1 MIRNPR
7 RAPHILQRPAEG
19 MPLGGWAA
27 GDLNLPAYWYDTLA
41 RTATGCEYPISGDQR
56 PERKDADK

>member
-7 RAPHILQRPAEG
+7 RAPHIQQRPAEG

-27 GDLNLPAYWYDTLA
+27 GDLNLPANWYQALA
-41 RTATGCEYPISGDQR
+41 RTATGCEYPISGDQKPTR
-56 PERKDADK
+56 EVTV